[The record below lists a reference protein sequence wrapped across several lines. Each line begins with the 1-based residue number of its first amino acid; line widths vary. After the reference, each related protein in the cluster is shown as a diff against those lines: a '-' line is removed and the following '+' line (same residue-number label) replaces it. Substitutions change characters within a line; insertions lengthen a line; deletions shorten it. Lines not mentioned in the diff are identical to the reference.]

1 MVSWIWIP
9 GEFTRSII
17 IPLLKNKSGDLLR
30 TMTAG
35 ICVFCMINLLQVF
48 WNYKI
53 TIHYTV
59 RGSHVFC
66 AFIDFSKAFDRV
78 NYWRLFNKLLDDN
91 VSFDVVRL
99 LAFWYS
105 YKNVAN
111 SNNSISESFTIH
123 NGTRQV
129 SALTLYLFTRYIRDF
144 LLCITT
150 SNIGSAD
157 AWWIFWPTL
166 MT

>member
-1 MVSWIWIP
+1 
-9 GEFTRSII
+9 
-17 IPLLKNKSGDLLR
+17 
-30 TMTAG
+30 
-35 ICVFCMINLLQVF
+35 
-48 WNYKI
+48 
-53 TIHYTV
+53 
-59 RGSHVFC
+59 
-66 AFIDFSKAFDRV
+66 V

-157 AWWIFWPTL
+157 AW
-166 MT
+166 